1 MIAAFIFV
9 MSLVALIHFAITQWR
24 SMWIVLTE
32 QPLSISFEAATGI
45 AVNAITAEDFTPLL
59 RTLED
64 FPAPSRGRNSW
75 LKEVRIYYKT
85 LQAVS
90 KSCEQRLPALADRTG
105 KEAVLC
111 AKYVAAIL
119 DQRLNTHMA
128 YAAPPQN

>member
-32 QPLSISFEAATGI
+32 QPLSNSFEAATGI

-119 DQRLNTHMA
+119 DQRLNTQMA
-128 YAAPPQN
+128 YAAPAQN